1 MLIRRAFYRWQFLA
15 AIFLPVWLLIGF
27 AIYGSGSG
35 WGILALLLVVP
46 IAFIT
51 LGVVALIIAARPEVR
66 LAKAVSWVDVAVLA
80 VWHGLIIATG
90 FYGPSATTFAI
101 LAIVGA
107 IAAFWISI
115 WQLFGDSARRV
126 KATMSEFERLA
137 AQQQREAMGPDAAPG
152 PFEGGNEEIIVIHER
167 TETTERSDRRDGR
180 DGTARR

>member
-1 MLIRRAFYRWQFLA
+1 MLIRRVFYRWQFLA
-15 AIFLPVWLLIGF
+15 AIFLPVWLLIGW

-66 LAKAVSWVDVAVLA
+66 LAKAVSWIDVAVLA

-90 FYGPSATTFAI
+90 FYGPSATTFAV

-115 WQLFGDSARRV
+115 WQLFGDSARRM

-137 AQQQREAMGPDAAPG
+137 AQQQRSAMGPDAGPR
-152 PFEGGNEEIIVIHER
+152 PFEDGSEEIIVIHER
-167 TETTERSDRRDGR
+167 TERTERNERTERSDGTDRR
-180 DGTARR
+180 

>member
-15 AIFLPVWLLIGF
+15 AIILPVWLLIGW

-35 WGILALLLVVP
+35 WGVVGLLLVVP

-51 LGVVALIIAARPEVR
+51 LGVVALIIAARPAVR
-66 LAKAVSWVDVAVLA
+66 AAKAVSWIDVAVLA

-90 FYGPSATTFAI
+90 FYGPGATTFAV

-115 WQLFGDSARRV
+115 WQLFGDSARRLR
-126 KATMSEFERLA
+126 ATMSEFERLA
-137 AQQQREAMGPDAAPG
+137 AQQQRGEMGQSSG
-152 PFEGGNEEIIVIHER
+152 SRPFEGGDEEIIIIRESTER
-167 TETTERSDRRDGR
+167 TERRDGTER
-180 DGTARR
+180 G

>member
-15 AIFLPVWLLIGF
+15 AIILPVWLLIGW

-35 WGILALLLVVP
+35 WGVVGLLLVVP

-51 LGVVALIIAARPEVR
+51 LGVVALIIAARPAVR
-66 LAKAVSWVDVAVLA
+66 AAKAVSWIDVAVLG

-90 FYGPSATTFAI
+90 FYGPGATTFAV

-115 WQLFGDSARRV
+115 WQLLGDSARRFT
-126 KATMSEFERLA
+126 ATMSEFERLA
-137 AQQQREAMGPDAAPG
+137 AQQQRGEMGPNSG
-152 PFEGGNEEIIVIHER
+152 SRPFEGGDEEIIVIRER
-167 TETTERSDRRDGR
+167 TERRDGTER
-180 DGTARR
+180 G